1 MIMDAEGHI
10 LTNHHVASGASK
22 IEVLLTNG
30 QQDPARVVG
39 TDPKTD
45 LAVIKIEA
53 KGALPY
59 VTFGDSDAVE
69 VGEWVVAIGHPR
81 GLDQT
86 VTHGIISA
94 KHRRGITDPSSYQD
108 FLQTDAA
115 ITADFRG
122 RKLTHTG
129 FESRVLESDREIVQ
143 PWNRRAFLIQGGF
156 AQERMV
162 RPLVEAY
169 DEAVSVHCEQATG
182 FHKLAIELFGLRFVE
197 PMQLSGHP
205 PRAAVGQDRQGD
217 IHVHL

>member
-1 MIMDAEGHI
+1 MGWEQRGSNCYYIRRYSIQGRKVRHSLGRGLAAMQAAAIDAE
-10 LTNHHVASGASK
+10 
-22 IEVLLTNG
+22 
-30 QQDPARVVG
+30 RR
-39 TDPKTD
+39 
-45 LAVIKIEA
+45 
-53 KGALPY
+53 
-59 VTFGDSDAVE
+59 
-69 VGEWVVAIGHPR
+69 AIN
-81 GLDQT
+81 
-86 VTHGIISA
+86 
-94 KHRRGITDPSSYQD
+94 
-108 FLQTDAA
+108 
-115 ITADFRG
+115 ADFRG

-129 FESRVLESDREIVQ
+129 LESRVLESDREIVQ